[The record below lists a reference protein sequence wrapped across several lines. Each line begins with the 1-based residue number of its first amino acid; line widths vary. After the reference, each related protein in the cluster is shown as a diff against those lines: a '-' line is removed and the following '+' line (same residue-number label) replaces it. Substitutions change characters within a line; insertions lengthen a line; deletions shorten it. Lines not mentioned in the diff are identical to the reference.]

1 MKNSNYLELIETYEE
16 LVNVVYDIGSIP
28 YKNKQKSILRKHLL
42 ERRTELLGQ
51 IEDQREKLQINQ
63 F

>member
-1 MKNSNYLELIETYEE
+1 MKHDHYLELIELYET
-16 LVNVVYDIGSIP
+16 LVNVVCDLGN
-28 YKNKQKSILRKHLL
+28 YKKNQPIRKHLL